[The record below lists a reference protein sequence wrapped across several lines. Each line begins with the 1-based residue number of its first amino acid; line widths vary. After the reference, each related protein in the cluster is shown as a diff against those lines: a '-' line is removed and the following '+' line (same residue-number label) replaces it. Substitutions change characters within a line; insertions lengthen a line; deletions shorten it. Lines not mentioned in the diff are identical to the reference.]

1 MDLSLSLN
9 NALSG
14 LQAAQASLNV
24 ISSNIANAQTP
35 GYSREVV
42 PIESQ
47 IVGTSTAGVT
57 TGLVQRQV
65 DQNLAEAARQQD
77 TATSAATT
85 TDTYFQQLQSLF
97 GQVNSS
103 NSLGTVLGNFASA
116 LQSLSTTPEDPIAQ
130 QNAVS
135 TGQSL
140 AQRLNS
146 LSSGIQQ
153 IRTGVDSDLATSVS
167 TLNTALQSIAN
178 YNNAITHAQA
188 TGVSTASLEDQR
200 DKALDQVAQLMGVS
214 DFTRPDGSMVV
225 LTTSGKVLVDS
236 SAVQLSYTQA
246 GTVTATTPMSPLG
259 LGSLDLTG
267 EITTGKIGALLNL
280 RDQQLPNVTAE
291 LNQFSNGLFN
301 ATSTPTLGTTNSGLG
316 ATNDAN
322 HFFAAV
328 DVTNGVDN
336 SASIQVNPDLI
347 ANPGLL
353 DGTLA
358 NPDPTISQGLIDG
371 LNAAQTFA
379 AAGNFANSTTTSL
392 NNYAAQIVGQTAN
405 AAATA
410 SDNASFQT
418 SLQTSVQARAS
429 SVSGVSVDQE
439 LANLTVF
446 QNMYAASAHVLSV
459 VQNMFDALLQIQ

>member
-1 MDLSLSLN
+1 
-9 NALSG
+9 
-14 LQAAQASLNV
+14 
-24 ISSNIANAQTP
+24 
-35 GYSREVV
+35 
-42 PIESQ
+42 
-47 IVGTSTAGVT
+47 
-57 TGLVQRQV
+57 
-65 DQNLAEAARQQD
+65 
-77 TATSAATT
+77 
-85 TDTYFQQLQSLF
+85 
-97 GQVNSS
+97 
-103 NSLGTVLGNFASA
+103 
-116 LQSLSTTPEDPIAQ
+116 
-130 QNAVS
+130 
-135 TGQSL
+135 
-140 AQRLNS
+140 
-146 LSSGIQQ
+146 
-153 IRTGVDSDLATSVS
+153 
-167 TLNTALQSIAN
+167 
-178 YNNAITHAQA
+178 
-188 TGVSTASLEDQR
+188 
-200 DKALDQVAQLMGVS
+200 VAQLMGVS

-358 NPDPTISQGLIDG
+358 NPDPTISQGLVDG